1 MTRIIS
7 IEGNIGS
14 GKSTLVKKLKSAL
27 PEDTYYFVDE
37 PVDIWQSIQ
46 DTSGVNI
53 INKFYSDQAKYAFSF
68 QMMAY
73 ISRVSMLKQAI
84 RENPGKI
91 IVTER
96 CVDTDREVF
105 AKMLYDDGLIEEI
118 NYSIYTRWFDEFSNE
133 ISICGM
139 VYVKT
144 SPEVCS
150 ARVIERARDGET
162 IPLSYLRKCHDYHEM
177 WLSTMGKETTIFT
190 LDGNIDTQQ
199 TPSVHDTW
207 VEYIGRFTMALVEV

>member
-53 INKFYSDQAKYAFSF
+53 INKFYSDQARYAFSF

-118 NYSIYTRWFDEFSNE
+118 KTEFRENAGATDAGDVQKK
-133 ISICGM
+133 I
-139 VYVKT
+139 
-144 SPEVCS
+144 
-150 ARVIERARDGET
+150 ALARDG
-162 IPLSYLRKCHDYHEM
+162 LDRM
-177 WLSTMGKETTIFT
+177 RAFT
-190 LDGNIDTQQ
+190 GLDQGSSKWDVSLKGPFDGT
-199 TPSVHDTW
+199 
-207 VEYIGRFTMALVEV
+207 

>member
-1 MTRIIS
+1 MTIIS

-14 GKSTLVKKLKSAL
+14 GKSTLVKKLKAELS
-27 PEDTYYFVDE
+27 EEEYYFVDE
-37 PVDIWQSIQ
+37 PVETWQSIQ

-53 INKFYSDQAKYAFSF
+53 INKFYGDQAKWAFSF

-73 ISRVSMLKQAI
+73 ISRVSMLKRAI

-96 CVDTDREVF
+96 CVDTDKEVF

-118 NYSIYTRWFDEFSNE
+118 NYSIYNRWFEEFSSE
-133 ISICGM
+133 ITISGT

-144 SPEVCS
+144 CPVVCS
-150 ARVIERARDGET
+150 ARVIERAREGET
-162 IPLSYLRKCHDYHEM
+162 IPLGYLQKCHHYHET
-177 WLSTMGKETTIFT
+177 WLSTLPKENTIFT

-199 TPSVHDTW
+199 SPCVHDTW
-207 VEYIGRFTMALVEV
+207 VKYIAQFANALRH